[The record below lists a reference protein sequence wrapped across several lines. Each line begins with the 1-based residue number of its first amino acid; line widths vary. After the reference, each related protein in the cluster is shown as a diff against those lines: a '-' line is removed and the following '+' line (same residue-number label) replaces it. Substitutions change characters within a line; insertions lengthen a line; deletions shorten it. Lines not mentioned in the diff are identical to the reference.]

1 MIVVTTPQ
9 DAAMNI
15 ALKAGLMFQK
25 LDIPIIGVI
34 ENMSHFICPHCNKE
48 TFVFGSGGEEK
59 ISKKFNV
66 DFLGQIPL
74 HPKIMTG
81 SDIGKPVLITE
92 PNSPQADAFKKVAM
106 ITAGKI
112 SVIAAEMHTN
122 AVQ

>member
-1 MIVVTTPQ
+1 
-9 DAAMNI
+9 
-15 ALKAGLMFQK
+15 
-25 LDIPIIGVI
+25 
-34 ENMSHFICPHCNKE
+34 
-48 TFVFGSGGEEK
+48 
-59 ISKKFNV
+59 
-66 DFLGQIPL
+66 
-74 HPKIMTG
+74 MTG